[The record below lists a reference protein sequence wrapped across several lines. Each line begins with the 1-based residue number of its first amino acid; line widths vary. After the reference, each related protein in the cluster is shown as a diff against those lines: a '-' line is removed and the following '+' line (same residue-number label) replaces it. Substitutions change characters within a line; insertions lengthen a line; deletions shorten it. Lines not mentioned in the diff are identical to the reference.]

1 MGMRDTLDS
10 TVVTRDSCGAHSAVP
25 AAEVI

>member
-10 TVVTRDSCGAHSAVP
+10 TLVTRDSRGAHSAVP